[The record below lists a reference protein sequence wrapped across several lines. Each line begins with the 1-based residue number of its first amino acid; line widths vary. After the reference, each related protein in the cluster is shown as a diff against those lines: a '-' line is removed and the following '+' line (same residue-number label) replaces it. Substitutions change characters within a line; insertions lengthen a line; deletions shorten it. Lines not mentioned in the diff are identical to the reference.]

1 MVARGDGSVPLF
13 RSFIWIAFFPQIVTN
28 VLDNLKFDRD
38 EYLRKVAE

>member
-13 RSFIWIAFFPQIVTN
+13 RNIIWIAFSPQIVTD
-28 VLDNLKFDRD
+28 VLDTLKFDRD